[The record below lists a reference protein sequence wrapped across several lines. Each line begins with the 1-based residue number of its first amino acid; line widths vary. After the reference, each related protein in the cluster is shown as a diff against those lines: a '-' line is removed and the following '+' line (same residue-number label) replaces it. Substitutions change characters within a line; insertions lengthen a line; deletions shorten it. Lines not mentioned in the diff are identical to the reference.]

1 MLLKLVHEGRSVAE
15 LEEQIKRED
24 EEIHGIMRSMGY
36 DIGGNEN
43 RVGISD
49 EKALDEN
56 EIADENPKT
65 KGENQV
71 NVQGKENLVTGDEPN
86 KVDDD
91 EEEEEDRVEK
101 EDGEA
106 NDDNILKEVT
116 EDEAVEES
124 NDDKRFEADQVSISP
139 TF

>member
-1 MLLKLVHEGRSVAE
+1 MLLKLVHEGRSVIE

-36 DIGGNEN
+36 DIEGNEN

-71 NVQGKENLVTGDEPN
+71 NVQDKENQDEPN

-91 EEEEEDRVEK
+91 DEEEDRVEK
-101 EDGEA
+101 EDGEP
-106 NDDNILKEVT
+106 NDENILKEVT
-116 EDEAVEES
+116 EDESVEES
-124 NDDKRFEADQVSISP
+124 NDDKRFEVEQVSISP
-139 TF
+139 SF